1 MSFVDANPDET
12 DVIIRAIDKRGKSNK
27 WVTVSTG
34 HEFLERSIKFS
45 APRGGGRYRAI
56 ALVTDAQK
64 REYNVINAF
73 TVDEFIKFS
82 AFSRIDKLRSTRM

>member
-1 MSFVDANPDET
+1 MN
-12 DVIIRAIDKRGKSNK
+12 IAISTRRDLNRTRRNRNRNRDKSRGPKGTK
-27 WVTVSTG
+27 
-34 HEFLERSIKFS
+34 EFLERSIKFS

-82 AFSRIDKLRSTRM
+82 AFSRIDQLRSTRM